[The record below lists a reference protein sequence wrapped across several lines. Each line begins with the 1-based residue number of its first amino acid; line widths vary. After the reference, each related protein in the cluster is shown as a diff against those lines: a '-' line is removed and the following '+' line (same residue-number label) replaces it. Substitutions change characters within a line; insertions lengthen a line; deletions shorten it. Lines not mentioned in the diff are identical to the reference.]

1 MAKGIFIEVRG
12 LQQLQKK
19 LGKFAPNLINAVDAE
34 LLAAAKEYANLA
46 IDAAPKD
53 QGLLVQG
60 IGAKRNKVMES
71 ETYSHA
77 FYSAYLEWGTKSKVQ
92 VPPDLQSY
100 AAQFRGT
107 GKPQHAFFEHILA
120 WVHRVGITARY
131 SVKTR
136 QRLKGGKADKE
147 REYQAARA
155 IYYSILKYG
164 IKAQPFFF
172 QHREKVYAELR
183 KRLPVVVQKVMS
195 K

>member
-1 MAKGIFIEVRG
+1 MAKGLFIEVRG
-12 LQQLQKK
+12 LRELEKK

-34 LLAAAKEYANLA
+34 LQEAANEYANLA
-46 IDAAPKD
+46 IDAAPVD
-53 QGLLVQG
+53 QGLLRQG
-60 IGAKRNKVMES
+60 IGSKKS
-71 ETYSHA
+71 GKLSYETYSQA
-77 FYSAYLEWGTKSKVQ
+77 FYYAYIEWGTKSKVQ
-92 VPPDLQSY
+92 VPADLQSY

-107 GKPQHAFFEHILA
+107 GKPQHDFFEHILA